1 MKTFSTLDEWF
12 MERRAKFTSSENYK
26 LLKDDKVGQIFGAGA
41 WTYIEQK
48 AVEQSSVVWERPE
61 LEEVSS
67 LLYGKVHEFP
77 AYEWYINHTKN
88 YSMKYVGTETPIFL
102 EDEDIKG
109 EAGGSPDGISI
120 TDSFEIDLGLENKC
134 PKNPVLH
141 FRRLLWKDQWDLKQ
155 NYLSCYTQIQDLLR
169 ISKCQEWHF
178 LSFDD
183 RQRNFK
189 DKGKIIVVKSEKRFQ
204 DNLELRIRKAS
215 EEKYK
220 MLREREMIK

>member
-1 MKTFSTLDEWF
+1 MKPFSSIDEWF

-26 LLKDDKVGQIFGAGA
+26 LLKDDKQGQTFGAGA

-48 AVEQSSVVWERPE
+48 AVEHSSNMWERPE
-61 LEEVSS
+61 LDEVSS

-77 AYEWYINHTKN
+77 AYEWYIRATRNN
-88 YSMKYVGTETPIFL
+88 NMQYVGTETPIFL

-109 EAGGSPDGISI
+109 EAGGSPDGVSI
-120 TDSFEIDLGLENKC
+120 TASFSVDLGLENKC

-155 NYLSCYTQIQDLLR
+155 HYVSCYTQIQDLLR
-169 ISKCQEWHF
+169 ITKAPEWHF

-183 RQRNFK
+183 RQKNFK
-189 DKGKIIVVKSEKRFQ
+189 DKGKIIIVYPEKKFI
-204 DNLELRIRKAS
+204 DNLELRIRKAVD
-215 EEKYK
+215 EKYK
-220 MLREREMIK
+220 MLKERSMI